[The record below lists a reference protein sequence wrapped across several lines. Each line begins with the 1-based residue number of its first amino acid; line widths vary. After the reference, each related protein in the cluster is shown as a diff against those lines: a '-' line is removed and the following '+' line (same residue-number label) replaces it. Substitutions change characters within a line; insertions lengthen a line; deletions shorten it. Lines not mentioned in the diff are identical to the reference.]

1 MDIRFIFNQPSILEK
16 VCVCISANP
25 VMEIQPRTLMLGSNM
40 SSGVTVPNFGK
51 KIAKLRQCEQF
62 EVQENSYE
70 NKASA

>member
-1 MDIRFIFNQPSILEK
+1 MTRQFRNQDISKNNK
-16 VCVCISANP
+16 TYTSANP
-25 VMEIQPRTLMLGSNM
+25 VMEIQPQTLMLGSNM

-51 KIAKLRQCEQF
+51 KFAKLRQCEQF